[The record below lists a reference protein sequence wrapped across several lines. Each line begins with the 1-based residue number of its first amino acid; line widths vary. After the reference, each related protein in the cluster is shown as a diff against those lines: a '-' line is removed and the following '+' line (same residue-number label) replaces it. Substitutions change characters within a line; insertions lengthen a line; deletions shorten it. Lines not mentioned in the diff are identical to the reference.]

1 MKALLIE
8 DDPVGRRQLEAALSS
23 RGHDVT
29 ACADAESAWEIF
41 QREPHALVVA
51 DWLLPGM
58 DGLELCRNIRA
69 LPDGDRSVILVITSR
84 DQPDD
89 LQEVLDA
96 GANDYLAKPVEMAF
110 LQVRLI
116 LAERQ
121 VAEIDQRKRTEAALH
136 DEAEKSAALV
146 RVGRELISSLDRPV
160 ILDRL
165 CQLAAQVLECD
176 TSRALLWL
184 PDDDAYAP
192 VARYGPLDHGTG
204 QDGPD
209 DSGDRV
215 PRELITRYFDEPDS
229 DDVAAVASLAER
241 QLDCTASHAAAAAQ
255 ELWMALRRGDRTIGV
270 LAARRH
276 QPTRPFTLT
285 QQRIAR
291 GIAQIASMALANA
304 RLLEE
309 LQRANG
315 LKSDFVATMSHE
327 LRTPLNI
334 IMGYGGLLLDGM
346 FGELSPEQA
355 RVLQQM
361 NKSSRELLDLINATL
376 DFSRLESGQLP
387 LEIKATQPGGLLREL
402 EAEMRQPWSKQDVE
416 LAWDIPAELPPLQ
429 TDPMK
434 LRVVLKN
441 VIANAIKFT
450 SAGNVT
456 VQLRHADDGF
466 VFTVSDTGIGM
477 TPEALEVIFEP
488 FRQADSSSTREHG
501 GVGLGL
507 HIVRRFVDMLGGT
520 ISVESEYG
528 AGSTFRIWF
537 PPRLPPTASTRA
549 EDAPA
554 PPRGHPQGRT
564 LPAE

>member
-8 DDPVGRRQLEAALSS
+8 DDPVGRRLLEAALSS

-41 QREPHALVVA
+41 QRDPHALVVA

-58 DGLELCRNIRA
+58 DGLALCRNIRA

-89 LQEVLDA
+89 LQLVLQA
-96 GANDYLAKPVEMAF
+96 GANDYLAKPVEMAL
-110 LQVRLI
+110 LQVRLA

-184 PDDDAYAP
+184 PDEDTYAP
-192 VARYGPLDHGTG
+192 VARFGGFEDETPHWGTEA
-204 QDGPD
+204 
-209 DSGDRV
+209 DRTPV
-215 PRELITRYFDEPDS
+215 PRDMVARCFDQPES
-229 DDVAAVASLAER
+229 DDVAAVGPGAQHE
-241 QLDCTASHAAAAAQ
+241 LDGTVARAAAAE
-255 ELWMALRRGDRTIGV
+255 ELWMALRKGDQTIGV
-270 LAARRH
+270 LAARRKS
-276 QPTRPFTLT
+276 PNRPFTLT
-285 QQRIAR
+285 QRRIAR

-346 FGELSPEQA
+346 FGALAPEQA
-355 RVLQQM
+355 RVLQQIG
-361 NKSSRELLDLINATL
+361 KSSRELLDLINATL

-387 LEIKATQPGGLLREL
+387 LEVRGTQPGGLLREL
-402 EAEMRQPWSKQDVE
+402 EAEMRQPWSKQDVTLTWE
-416 LAWDIPAELPPLQ
+416 IPADLPPLE

-450 SAGNVT
+450 NVGSVT
-456 VQLRHADDGF
+456 VRLEHSDEGF
-466 VFTVSDTGIGM
+466 VFTVTDTGIGM
-477 TPEALEVIFEP
+477 TAEALDVIFEP

-507 HIVRRFVDMLGGT
+507 HIVRRFIDMLGGT
-520 ISVESEYG
+520 VSVESEYG
-528 AGSTFRIWF
+528 CGSTFRMWF
-537 PPRLPPTASTRA
+537 PL
-549 EDAPA
+549 
-554 PPRGHPQGRT
+554 T
-564 LPAE
+564 LPSAAHQPARDTSNPQSRAAPRPAAGTD

>member
-1 MKALLIE
+1 MKALVIE
-8 DDPVGRRQLEAALSS
+8 DDPVGRRLLEAALSS

-29 ACADAESAWEIF
+29 ACAEAESAWELF
-41 QREPHALVVA
+41 QRDPYALVVA

-58 DGLELCRNIRA
+58 DGLTLCRNIRA

-89 LQEVLDA
+89 LQLVLQA
-96 GANDYLAKPVEMAF
+96 GANDYLAKPVEMA
-110 LQVRLI
+110 LLHVRLA

-121 VAEIDQRKRTEAALH
+121 VAEIDQRMHTEAALH

-184 PDDDAYAP
+184 PDEDTYAP
-192 VARYGPLDHGTG
+192 VARYGTVDATDSHEAAAAGRVRVTRDMVARRFG
-204 QDGPD
+204 QP
-209 DSGDRV
+209 
-215 PRELITRYFDEPDS
+215 ES
-229 DDVAAVASLAER
+229 DDVATVDIGAEHALDDTAAGTAAVR
-241 QLDCTASHAAAAAQ
+241 
-255 ELWMALRRGDRTIGV
+255 ELWMALRTGDQTIGV
-270 LAARRH
+270 LAARRNE
-276 QPTRPFTLT
+276 PNRPFTLT
-285 QQRIAR
+285 QRRIAR

-361 NKSSRELLDLINATL
+361 GKSSRELLDLINATL

-387 LEIKATQPGGLLREL
+387 LEVRGTQPGGLLREL

-416 LAWDIPAELPPLQ
+416 LAWEVPADLPPLE

-441 VIANAIKFT
+441 VIANAMKFT
-450 SAGNVT
+450 NVGSVT
-456 VQLRHADDGF
+456 VRLERSEDGF
-466 VFTVSDTGIGM
+466 VFTVTDTGIGM
-477 TPEALEVIFEP
+477 TPEALDVIFEP

-528 AGSTFRIWF
+528 RGSTFRMWF
-537 PPRLPPTASTRA
+537 PLTLPPSARQPPPDASHSPSRA
-549 EDAPA
+549 VPGSAVATD
-554 PPRGHPQGRT
+554 
-564 LPAE
+564 

>member
-8 DDPVGRRQLEAALSS
+8 DDPVGRRLLEAALSS
-23 RGHDVT
+23 RGHEVT

-41 QREPHALVVA
+41 QRDRHALVVT

-58 DGLELCRNIRA
+58 DGLELCRRIRA
-69 LPDGDRSVILVITSR
+69 LPDGDRSVVLVITSR
-84 DQPDD
+84 DQLDD
-89 LQEVLDA
+89 LQLVLNA
-96 GANDYLAKPVEMAF
+96 GASDYLAKPVEMAF
-110 LQVRLI
+110 LQVRLV

-136 DEAEKSAALV
+136 EEAEKSAALV

-176 TSRALLWL
+176 TSRALLWQ
-184 PDDDAYAP
+184 PDEDAYAP
-192 VARYGPLDHGTG
+192 VARYAR
-204 QDGPD
+204 QPD
-209 DSGDRV
+209 TANDANGGRV
-215 PRELITRYFDEPDS
+215 PRDLVARCFDVPHS
-229 DDVAAVASLAER
+229 DDVASIQPHAER
-241 QLDCTASHAAAAAQ
+241 QLDDAAAQAAAAE
-255 ELWMALRRGDRTIGV
+255 ELWMALRKGDQTIGV
-270 LAARRH
+270 LAARR
-276 QPTRPFTLT
+276 QRPSRPFTVT

-334 IMGYGGLLLDGM
+334 IMGYGGLLVDGM
-346 FGELSPEQA
+346 FGQLTPDQA
-355 RVLQQM
+355 RVLEQM
-361 NKSSRELLDLINATL
+361 NRSSRELLDLINATL

-387 LEIKATQPGGLLREL
+387 LEIKGTQPSGLLREL
-402 EAEMRQPWSKQDVE
+402 EAEMRQPWSKQDVA
-416 LAWDIPAELPPLQ
+416 LVWDIPADLPPLQ

-434 LRVVLKN
+434 LRVILKN
-441 VIANAIKFT
+441 VIGNAVKFT
-450 SAGNVT
+450 NHGSIT
-456 VQLRHADDGF
+456 VRLRCCDGGAE
-466 VFTVSDTGIGM
+466 FTVTDTGIGM
-477 TPEALEVIFEP
+477 TPEALTVIFEP

-507 HIVRRFVDMLGGT
+507 HIVRRFADMLGGT

-528 AGSTFRIWF
+528 RGSTFRMWF
-537 PPRLPPTASTRA
+537 PSQLKLPAGSRPASTLAGAAPLRPLPPTAR
-549 EDAPA
+549 
-554 PPRGHPQGRT
+554 
-564 LPAE
+564 